1 MTVKEFANSYGISA
15 QAVYQKVKDRGIEL
29 GQLKDK
35 DGKNLSADGL
45 NILASLFTNEV
56 KKVDEADKEI
66 KARMQHLEEENA
78 ILKAELEK
86 SKALLQMKDE
96 MVDMLKNQLDYM
108 QRLQA
113 LTLQRIPDH
122 RPTLWQRLT
131 GRTGKSTEENTVK

>member
-1 MTVKEFANSYGISA
+1 MTVKEFAQSIGKSS
-15 QAVYQKVKDRGIEL
+15 QAVYQKIKERGIL
-29 GQLKDK
+29 LDNLKDK
-35 DGKNLSADGL
+35 DGKNLSQEGL
-45 NILASLFTNEV
+45 SVLASLFNNEPL
-56 KKVDEADKEI
+56 KVDEKDKEL
-66 KARMQHLEEENA
+66 KAKIQHLEEENA

-86 SKALLQMKDE
+86 SKVLLQMKDE

-131 GRTGKSTEENTVK
+131 GRTEKKADENAVK

>member
-35 DGKNLSADGL
+35 NGKNLSQEGL
-45 NILASLFTNEV
+45 SVLASLFTNEV
-56 KKVDEADKEI
+56 KKIDETGKEI

-113 LTLQRIPDH
+113 LTLQRMPDH

-131 GRTGKSTEENTVK
+131 GRTEKKADENTVK